1 MKADPIGEIDNVVF
15 ENNVYRTAAGVPDDL
30 KIKDANMIIGDPGFA
45 KPGGV
50 DPKDY
55 IVGNAALV
63 KDKGI
68 KIEKLPGDKIG
79 IKEGL
84 EVKEDFFG
92 NPIVGAPDL
101 GAIEIQ

>member
-1 MKADPIGEIDNVVF
+1 M
-15 ENNVYRTAAGVPDDL
+15 AGVPEDL
-30 KIKDANMIIGDPGFA
+30 QIKDANMIIGEPGFA

-50 DPKDY
+50 EAKDY

-68 KIEKLPGDKIG
+68 KIEKLPGDEIG

-84 EVKEDFFG
+84 DVKEDIFG
-92 NPIVGAPDL
+92 NPIVGLLDL